1 MNRFDRRISIS
12 PEKVGESLR
21 QPVLIIIPLDET
33 GQLNTSIIKGI
44 PVVQDKK
51 TNPVSKAI
59 ISLADLARERLAKL
73 ENFPEPILKK

>member
-21 QPVLIIIPLDET
+21 QPVLVNIPLDET
-33 GQLNTSIIKGI
+33 GQLSTSIIKGI
-44 PVVQDKK
+44 PLVQDKK

-59 ISLADLARERLAKL
+59 IALSDLARERLAKL
-73 ENFPEPILKK
+73 ENVQEPILKR